1 MVMAVT
7 VMVMMA
13 VVMAVTVMVMMFV
26 VMAVTVMMFIVS
38 MFVSILE
45 SV

>member
-13 VVMAVTVMVMMFV
+13 VVVAVTVMVMMFV
-26 VMAVTVMMFIVS
+26 VVAVTVMTFIVS